1 MPSRYFIVASALLAA
16 GCAAVGLYLLA
27 HDAFGFSRRLIET
40 ASFGSA
46 VALAFAWVFTAAKDS
61 RAK

>member
-1 MPSRYFIVASALLAA
+1 MQSRYFILLRAFLAA
-16 GCAAVGLYLLA
+16 GSAAVCLYLLA
-27 HDAFGFSRRLIET
+27 HDAFGFSRYLIGT

-46 VALAFAWVFTAAKDS
+46 VVLAFVWLFAAAKDS